1 MKRTLEKLSRGSIL
15 AYSLILLGI
24 VFVASIGMMSASVTN
39 LRSVSSNDKSINAF
53 QIADS
58 GSQAVIKMLKSAGG
72 NDLGDVSGVSCSG
85 GDAFVESPGNFLG
98 GNYKVTFQNSD
109 GETMKCNGAKGKI
122 ADVTSVKSVGTYA
135 DTARAVQ
142 VAVAAGSGGV
152 TGGCVVSGSLGN
164 ISEKWGSGCKDN
176 GQTAGSLRCGPAA
189 ASGYECGPMSYDSM
203 VSGTYFCSCAQ

>member
-142 VAVAAGSGGV
+142 VAVAAGGGV
-152 TGGCVVSGSLGN
+152 GITGGCRMNGTSISEVWGAGCKSGTASAASCDAAKDNNHLCGLSGSFG
-164 ISEKWGSGCKDN
+164 G
-176 GQTAGSLRCGPAA
+176 
-189 ASGYECGPMSYDSM
+189 DSICIC
-203 VSGTYFCSCAQ
+203 VEQ